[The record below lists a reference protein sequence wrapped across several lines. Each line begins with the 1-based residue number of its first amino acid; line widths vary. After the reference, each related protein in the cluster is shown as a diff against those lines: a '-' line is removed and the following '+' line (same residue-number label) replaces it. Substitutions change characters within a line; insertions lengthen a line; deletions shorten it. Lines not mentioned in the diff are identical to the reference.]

1 MLNDSVPSRLSTLDT
16 EELHTNSANTLLNKT
31 PFPTYQFF
39 NDTLRHNPVHPEET
53 EDLEP

>member
-39 NDTLRHNPVHPEET
+39 NDTLRHNPVHPE
-53 EDLEP
+53 